1 MHQIKAIF
9 FDLDGTVIDPI
20 THTIP
25 ASTIQALNAL
35 ARKGTLL
42 FVATGRSYH
51 MLEEINGILELP
63 WSGFVCSNG
72 QCIFDKTGKLVKGSY
87 FKIEQI
93 EALLRYCKEEEMV
106 VNLVS
111 AKESIAP
118 LGVNAYMV
126 QAHDFFHEPLPVV
139 VKPYVIQEDIYMALI
154 YNDPSYNFHN
164 VEQIPGLRAFP
175 NQSSYAD
182 VVLDGVSKASG
193 IAYFCEQHQIAA
205 AETMA
210 FGDGGNDIDM
220 LKHVAV
226 GIAMGNASEVLKQAS
241 DYITDA
247 VDADGI
253 PHALLHF
260 NLLTKED
267 LQ

>member
-25 ASTIQALNAL
+25 ASTIQSLKIL
-35 ARKGTLL
+35 AQKGINL

-51 MLEEINGILELP
+51 MLEEIDGILDLP

-72 QCIFDKTGKLVKGSY
+72 QCLFDRNGTLLKGFY
-87 FKIEQI
+87 FQPEQI
-93 EALLRYCKEEEMV
+93 EALITFCKEESMA

-118 LGVNAYMV
+118 LGITEYMV

-139 VKPYVIQEDIYMALI
+139 LKPYIIQHDIYMALI
-154 YNDPSYNFHN
+154 YNASSYDFHK
-164 VEQIPGLRAFP
+164 VEKIAGLRAFP
-175 NQSSYAD
+175 NQSTYAD
-182 VVLDGVSKASG
+182 VVLEGISKASG
-193 IAYFCEQHQIAA
+193 IAYFCEQHGISVSD
-205 AETMA
+205 TMA

-220 LKHVAV
+220 LTHVSI
-226 GIAMGNASEVLKQAS
+226 GIAMGNASAVLKQAS
-241 DYITDA
+241 DYITAA
-247 VDADGI
+247 VDEDGI
-253 PHALLHF
+253 QKALIHF
-260 NLLTKED
+260 QLLTKED